1 MRNPFLYR
9 STLLSLLLSIPVGAI
24 SVRAQQ
30 AAPTAFAGKT
40 FEVVSIRQNVTQG
53 NNGPRDLVA
62 GPDGFRVVRQPLYN
76 ILLTAYPPEA
86 GGLFLNRIE
95 QMPDWARNE
104 RYDIDA
110 RISDTDRA
118 AWNDPK
124 NQPAML
130 QRMLQSMLQDRLH
143 LVVHREMKEIP
154 VYDLVVSKGGAKFAE
169 TKPDERSAAEDILP
183 GGGRMGQGADGATH
197 FSNFT
202 MGLLAALLTTKS
214 DRPVL
219 DKTGLSGRYT
229 LDVREP
235 QQMAAP
241 SATSNGE
248 SEDERRPAV
257 ADSLKSVGLEL
268 KSAKEQVEFL
278 VIDHIEKPSGN

>member
-1 MRNPFLYR
+1 MLTPAVRRASL
-9 STLLSLLLSIPVGAI
+9 SLSLLMVLPVACQAGA
-24 SVRAQQ
+24 QTPPQ
-30 AAPTAFAGKT
+30 GKT
-40 FEVVSIRQNVTQG
+40 FDVVSIRQNVSQNG
-53 NNGPRDLVA
+53 NGPRDLVA
-62 GPDGFRVVRQPLYN
+62 GPDGFRVERQPLYN

-86 GGLFLNRIE
+86 GGLFLNRIQ
-95 QMPDWARNE
+95 QMPDWARNQ

-110 RISDTDRA
+110 RISDSDRA

-130 QRMLQSMLQDRLH
+130 QEMLQSMLQDRLH
-143 LVVHREMKEIP
+143 LVVHREYKTVP
-154 VYDLVVSKGGAKFAE
+154 AFDLVVAKSGAKFAE
-169 TKPDERSAAEDILP
+169 TKPDEPPSSAQQLP

-202 MGLLAALLTTKS
+202 MGLLAGLLTTKS

-219 DKTGLSGRYT
+219 DKTGLTGRYT
-229 LDVREP
+229 LEVHEP

-241 SATSNGE
+241 SASSNGN

-257 ADSLKSVGLEL
+257 ADALKQVGLEL
-268 KSAKEQVEFL
+268 KPAKEQVEFL
-278 VIDHIEKPSGN
+278 VIDHIEKPTAN